1 MIDIFMLIRRL
12 LIKKLQLII
21 NIALLLIVC
30 YKLVILFTFKQQI
43 TFQYRRDAE
52 INSALNESIRFPWT
66 RSTIYRN
73 G

>member
-12 LIKKLQLII
+12 PVKKLQLII
-21 NIALLLIVC
+21 NIALLLIVS
-30 YKLVILFTFKQQI
+30 YKLVALFELIK
-43 TFQYRRDAE
+43 YNHLKYVD
-52 INSALNESIRFPWT
+52 ESIRFPWT

>member
-12 LIKKLQLII
+12 PVKKLQFII

-30 YKLVILFTFKQQI
+30 FKLAVLFEHIKYNHLKFL
-43 TFQYRRDAE
+43 D
-52 INSALNESIRFPWT
+52 ESIRFPWT